1 MHIQKNMVTNK
12 KTKKKVIKP
21 FKELT
26 NLEKAKS
33 IGDSLIKALKI
44 HRKERGFK

>member
-26 NLEKAKS
+26 NLEKVKI
-33 IGDSLIKALKI
+33 IGDSLIKALKL